1 MRMNPPKPTA
11 LQAIMTIMLTVGIT
25 NHVFIIPALLQTA
38 KRDAWFSVI
47 LSIVPFALLTLLIT
61 YISARTRGK
70 SLPDWLENSYGKM
83 VSVPF
88 KFISAA
94 YFLGTAW
101 FALFDT
107 IMWTKVTF
115 LPYTPMI
122 ITAAVLMLICL
133 IAAQLGVNSMAYAS
147 GVLLPFVVLLGF
159 YVATVN
165 VQYKDYHQ
173 LLPLLE
179 HGWAPPLKGII
190 YACTGLF
197 EIFFLLFLQ
206 PYLKAPLTNKH
217 FVIVGFILVGLTLG
231 PLTGSIAE
239 FNPHEASLQRYP
251 AYEQWRIA
259 GFGKYV
265 SQTDFFSIYQWL
277 AGVTV
282 RIAVALF
289 IATDIWNIS
298 KKRQRSAL
306 LLLYAIGLTLL
317 CLTTFT
323 DIQFQHLMIRFMF
336 PFNTGLILIVTL
348 LLALAVFISAHKKGE
363 SRT

>member
-1 MRMNPPKPTA
+1 MSPPKPTA

-38 KRDAWFSVI
+38 HRDAWFSVI
-47 LSIVPFALLTLLIT
+47 LSIIPFIFITFLIAF
-61 YISARTRGK
+61 ISSRTGGM
-70 SLPDWLENSYGKM
+70 SLADWLENKYGRM
-83 VSVPF
+83 ISILF
-88 KFISAA
+88 KAISSI

-122 ITAAVLMLICL
+122 ATAVGLMLICL
-133 IAAQLGVNSMAYAS
+133 LAARLGVNSMAYAS
-147 GVLLPFVVLLGF
+147 GILLPLVVILGF
-159 YVATVN
+159 YVGFVN
-165 VQYKDYHQ
+165 VQFKDYNQ
-173 LLPLLE
+173 LFPLLE
-179 HGWAPPLKGII
+179 NGWAPPIKGVI

-197 EIFFLLFLQ
+197 EIFFILFLQ
-206 PYLKAPLTNKH
+206 PYLKSPLTKRH
-217 FVIVGFILVGLTLG
+217 FVILGFILIGLTLG

-239 FNPHEASLQRYP
+239 FNPYEASLQRYP

-282 RIAVALF
+282 RISVALF
-289 IATDIWNIS
+289 IATDIWKIS
-298 KKRQRSAL
+298 KKQQRNTL
-306 LLLYAIGLTLL
+306 LLLYTVALTLL
-317 CLTTFT
+317 CLCTFT
-323 DIQFQHLMIRFMF
+323 DIQFQNLMIRFVF
-336 PFNTGLILIVTL
+336 PFNTFLILIVTL
-348 LLALAVFISAHKKGE
+348 LLAFAVLIASPKKGQPIHD
-363 SRT
+363 S

>member
-1 MRMNPPKPTA
+1 MNPPKPTA

-47 LSIVPFALLTLLIT
+47 LSVVPFVFITLLIA
-61 YISARTRGK
+61 YISSRTNGK
-70 SLPDWLENSYGKM
+70 PLPVWLENQYGK
-83 VSVPF
+83 VISIPF
-88 KFISAA
+88 KIITSV

-122 ITAAVLMLICL
+122 VTAAGLVLVCL
-133 IAAQLGVNSMAYAS
+133 IAARLGVNSMAYAS
-147 GVLLPFVVLLGF
+147 GILLPLVVLLGF
-159 YVATVN
+159 YVAIVN
-165 VQYKDYHQ
+165 VQFKDYHQ
-173 LLPLLE
+173 LFPLLE
-179 HGWAPPLKGII
+179 NGWGPPIKGVM

-197 EIFFLLFLQ
+197 EIFFILFLQ
-206 PYLKAPLTNKH
+206 PYLKAPLTKRH
-217 FVIVGFILVGLTLG
+217 FLVLGFILIGLTLG

-277 AGVTV
+277 AGVIM

-298 KKRQRSAL
+298 NKQQRNTL
-306 LLLYAIGLTLL
+306 LLLYSVALTLL

-323 DIQFQHLMIRFMF
+323 DIQFQNLLIRFVF
-336 PFNTGLILIVTL
+336 PFNTFLILIVTL
-348 LLALAVFISAHKKGE
+348 LLTLAVFIRSLKKGE
-363 SRT
+363 PIHDK